1 MIVFAS
7 RTGNVRYIVTEKL
20 DLPSVEL
27 TEDMTIHKPFVLFT
41 YTDGLG
47 DVPKKVLSFMEY
59 NKNYLLCKGVIA
71 SGNTNFNKNFC
82 KSADKISEMY
92 DIPVLCKLDLRGQ
105 QHQFEEITRKYKE
118 IME

>member
-20 DLPSVEL
+20 DLPYTEL
-27 TEDMTIHKPFVLFT
+27 ATDTIISEPFVLFT

-47 DVPKKVLSFMEY
+47 DVPKKVLSFMQH
-59 NKNYLLCKGVIA
+59 NDNYLLCKGVIA

-82 KSADKISEMY
+82 KSADRISEMY
-92 DIPVLCKLDLRGQ
+92 NIPILCKLDLRGQ